1 MTALILAASNG
12 NADTVRLLLEAG
24 ASTEAKDIVS
34 ERIFICTFV
43 CVCECV
49 VFFHHSVWEVKS
61 VYLFYFDILSLWYI
75 GYDDF
80 ISMNNVFVFVLII
93 IIF

>member
-24 ASTEAKDIVS
+24 ASTEARDNVS
-34 ERIFICTFV
+34 ERIFICTCV

-49 VFFHHSVWEVKS
+49 IFFHHSV
-61 VYLFYFDILSLWYI
+61 
-75 GYDDF
+75 
-80 ISMNNVFVFVLII
+80 
-93 IIF
+93 